1 MGIVAAFDK
10 VLFFNE
16 ANKYCVLRLKTA
28 DDMIPADAKSP
39 YRYSDHLIRFT
50 AVGYDLPRTNAIQIE
65 LDGVWQNGKYGCQLQ
80 VEHWREIVPPTLEGI
95 RGYLASGLLKGIGE
109 KTADAIVQRFGIHA
123 LNVLEREPERLLE
136 IKGITEERL
145 EDIKTGYAESK
156 AMRDLMTLLAPF
168 KVTPVTALKI
178 YEHFGPDGVKL
189 LRQSPY
195 RLCQVSGFGF
205 KRVDAIVQ
213 KSGGDPRDPMRV
225 QGALF
230 YALEQGR
237 NEKGHLYLG
246 AEELI
251 KSSLLLLN
259 EKIPQLEQH
268 LSRQQVEDT
277 LEGMIRNNVVV
288 SNIAI
293 DGYLYARSVEQYQGE
308 DNTITKSVIF
318 PDGMQ
323 MDVKCCG
330 SKDEPSWTEGV
341 LFDRRGNEVAHTD
354 VFDEF
359 EGKWELVHDG
369 ILYTMIIKMEGEPW

>member
-1 MGIVAAFDK
+1 MGIVAAFDR

-16 ANKYCVLRLKTA
+16 ASKYCVLRLKTA

-136 IKGITEERL
+136 IRGITEEKL

-168 KVTPVTALKI
+168 KVTPATALKI

-205 KRVDAIVQ
+205 KR
-213 KSGGDPRDPMRV
+213 
-225 QGALF
+225 GATRSQLKR
-230 YALEQGR
+230 LST
-237 NEKGHLYLG
+237 KDVSLG
-246 AEELI
+246 ELI
-251 KSSLLLLN
+251 
-259 EKIPQLEQH
+259 IQG
-268 LSRQQVEDT
+268 VE
-277 LEGMIRNNVVV
+277 
-288 SNIAI
+288 
-293 DGYLYARSVEQYQGE
+293 
-308 DNTITKSVIF
+308 
-318 PDGMQ
+318 
-323 MDVKCCG
+323 
-330 SKDEPSWTEGV
+330 
-341 LFDRRGNEVAHTD
+341 
-354 VFDEF
+354 
-359 EGKWELVHDG
+359 
-369 ILYTMIIKMEGEPW
+369 

>member
-50 AVGYDLPRTNAIQIE
+50 AVGYDLPRTNAIQME

-95 RGYLASGLLKGIGE
+95 RGYLASGSPE
-109 KTADAIVQRFGIHA
+109 RDRTKTADAIVQRFGIDA
-123 LNVLEREPERLLE
+123 LNVLEQEPERLLE
-136 IKGITEERL
+136 IKGITGG
-145 EDIKTGYAESK
+145 KAGGYQDRVCGEQGHAGSDD
-156 AMRDLMTLLAPF
+156 AAGPF

-213 KSGGDPRDPMRV
+213 KSGGDLLDPMRV

-230 YALEQGR
+230 YSLERSRDQKR
-237 NEKGHLYLG
+237 AHLYLG
-246 AEELI
+246 AEE
-251 KSSLLLLN
+251 
-259 EKIPQLEQH
+259 
-268 LSRQQVEDT
+268 
-277 LEGMIRNNVVV
+277 MIRN
-288 SNIAI
+288 SCSCSMR
-293 DGYLYARSVEQYQGE
+293 RS
-308 DNTITKSVIF
+308 
-318 PDGMQ
+318 
-323 MDVKCCG
+323 
-330 SKDEPSWTEGV
+330 PSWIRSFVTSRLKKRWRV
-341 LFDRRGNEVAHTD
+341 
-354 VFDEF
+354 
-359 EGKWELVHDG
+359 
-369 ILYTMIIKMEGEPW
+369 

>member
-65 LDGVWQNGKYGCQLQ
+65 LEGVWQNGKYGCQLQ
-80 VEHWREIVPPTLEGI
+80 VEHWCEIVPPTLEGI

-178 YEHFGPDGVKL
+178 YEHFG
-189 LRQSPY
+189 RT
-195 RLCQVSGFGF
+195 
-205 KRVDAIVQ
+205 A
-213 KSGGDPRDPMRV
+213 
-225 QGALF
+225 
-230 YALEQGR
+230 
-237 NEKGHLYLG
+237 
-246 AEELI
+246 
-251 KSSLLLLN
+251 
-259 EKIPQLEQH
+259 
-268 LSRQQVEDT
+268 
-277 LEGMIRNNVVV
+277 
-288 SNIAI
+288 
-293 DGYLYARSVEQYQGE
+293 
-308 DNTITKSVIF
+308 
-318 PDGMQ
+318 
-323 MDVKCCG
+323 
-330 SKDEPSWTEGV
+330 
-341 LFDRRGNEVAHTD
+341 
-354 VFDEF
+354 
-359 EGKWELVHDG
+359 
-369 ILYTMIIKMEGEPW
+369 